1 MDVSVYRKRK
11 KKNAALRALL
21 GLEPV
26 RLVIKKGGLRW
37 FGHVER
43 KDDTDWI
50 KCCTMIEVE
59 RTKSTGRLRNT
70 VGSLA

>member
-37 FGHVER
+37 FGHVEHE
-43 KDDTDWI
+43 DDTDWI
-50 KCCTMIEVE
+50 KRYTTKEV
-59 RTKSTGRLRNT
+59 K
-70 VGSLA
+70 